1 MKHKLKLILIA
12 ITLALPVK
20 AQQYM
25 TNQEPQDHDNAVG
38 GAVAGA
44 VVGGVVG
51 NQLHH
56 NTAAGIIVGGLTG
69 ALIGN
74 AIDHNNRPA
83 TVVIQSPPPPPVP
96 PSPQQVGIAP
106 PPVPELVEYTYGPA
120 DRYGRPQYVVVW
132 QWNGNQWAYSSYW
145 YHDFTV
151 WYHESYRTPF
161 EWHGYQY
168 RNYHHERF
176 ERRDHR

>member
-1 MKHKLKLILIA
+1 MKNKLVLIIIA
-12 ITLALPVK
+12 IALALPVK
-20 AQQYM
+20 AQQQYM
-25 TNQEPQDHDNAVG
+25 ANQEPQDHDNAVG

-44 VVGGVVG
+44 VVGGIVG

-56 NTAAGIIVGGLTG
+56 NTVAGALIGGLTG

-74 AIDHNNRPA
+74 SIDQNNR
-83 TVVIQSPPPPPVP
+83 TVVVQAPPPMP
-96 PSPQQVGIAP
+96 PSPQQIGIVP

-120 DRYGRPQYVVVW
+120 DRYGRPQYVIVW
-132 QWNGNQWAYSSYW
+132 QWNGNQWAYTSYW

-151 WYHESYRTPF
+151 WYHDSYRTPF
-161 EWHGYQY
+161 EWRGYQY

-176 ERRDHR
+176 ERHDHR